1 MDQRASTTPAPA
13 ASSGSEPRSGP
24 VRADRLPAAVWIIAG
39 AFVALELALS
49 GRYGFMQDELY
60 FIAAGRHLALGY
72 VDQPPLMPL
81 LDKTTGLFGLNPTA
95 IRIVPALAGG
105 ATVVI
110 AARCAA
116 LFGAGRFGQVLAAV
130 ATGCMP
136 VLVGADHVGN
146 TTPIELLAWAA
157 VVLCAGT
164 ALLRDKPRWWL
175 GAGVA
180 AGVGLE
186 DNNLM
191 VLLLIALAIGIAVT
205 THRSVLRT
213 RWPWLGA
220 VIALVFWVPNLIWQ
234 AANGWPQLAMASALH
249 QENTSAGDYIG
260 GFPAQL
266 VYIGLLAVPLFVAGL
281 ILLFRSR
288 ELRFIGIAFA
298 IVLVYVLAWVPGRP
312 YYADGLAPALLAA
325 GSVAAERWIA
335 RGSRPGLRTALA
347 VAAPLLGFA
356 LILPLDMPVVP
367 VTDVHALPASSQQS
381 SNVGDTVGFPQLART
396 IAATDAALVRTGEP
410 PTAIYAGFYAE
421 AAALNVFESGDHLPP
436 VLSGQNAYWT
446 WGPGRASDRTVL
458 VVDALGTLRPYFA
471 SCRQLT
477 TFHAPYHVRN
487 DWTDISIGVC
497 TGPRATWSS
506 LWPHL
511 KYFG

>member
-49 GRYGFMQDELY
+49 GRDGFMSGELY
-60 FIAAGRHLALGY
+60 SIAAGRHLALGY

-130 ATGCMP
+130 ATACMP

-260 GFPAQL
+260 GLPAQL

-288 ELRFIGIAFA
+288 EPRFIGIAFA

-325 GSVAAERWIA
+325 G
-335 RGSRPGLRTALA
+335 
-347 VAAPLLGFA
+347 
-356 LILPLDMPVVP
+356 
-367 VTDVHALPASSQQS
+367 
-381 SNVGDTVGFPQLART
+381 
-396 IAATDAALVRTGEP
+396 
-410 PTAIYAGFYAE
+410 AG
-421 AAALNVFESGDHLPP
+421 
-436 VLSGQNAYWT
+436 
-446 WGPGRASDRTVL
+446 
-458 VVDALGTLRPYFA
+458 
-471 SCRQLT
+471 
-477 TFHAPYHVRN
+477 
-487 DWTDISIGVC
+487 
-497 TGPRATWSS
+497 
-506 LWPHL
+506 
-511 KYFG
+511 